1 MKNLLNDERYYFKG
15 FIESVQYLT
24 TLMTHKDMMV
34 HLEKLIK
41 KFYNSDFFASYECGV
56 DGNIIEHLKNFSN
69 NRFSIEALKK
79 TGGIIGQTMKSGFF
93 ASELINTPEPYAMAF
108 LPISKANKTIYVIV
122 IGHQY
127 SETLPKYLL
136 NIYLALAGF
145 IGTTIEKLTMIQELK
160 IQHFNLEELIE
171 ELGHEITERKKVEE
185 DLRRLMKE
193 LKRSNEELEQFAYV
207 ASHDL
212 QEPLRMIA
220 SFTQL
225 LEQRYKDKI
234 DEDANDFMTFIVEG
248 VLRLQNMINDLLTFS
263 RVGTSGKPFKETDTN
278 IVFSN
283 VKSYLKTMIE
293 ESNTM
298 ISIDP
303 LPVVIGDEA
312 LLTQLFQ
319 NLISN
324 AIKFHREGI
333 SPQVYIS
340 GIEKK
345 NKWIFCVR
353 DNGIGIEKDDIDRIF
368 VIFQRLHKRNEYGG
382 TGIGLAICKKIIQR
396 HGGNIWVES
405 EIGKGSTFHF
415 SISKRGNRQKK
426 LN

>member
-1 MKNLLNDERYYFKG
+1 MKNLLNDERYYFKA
-15 FIESVQYLT
+15 FIKSVQYLT
-24 TLMTHKDMMV
+24 TLTTHKGMMLR
-34 HLEKLIK
+34 LEKLLK

-79 TGGIIGQTMKSGFF
+79 TGGIIGQTLKSGFF

-108 LPISKANKTIYVIV
+108 LTISKANKTIYVIV

-145 IGTTIEKLTMIQELK
+145 IGTTIEKLTMIQELR
-160 IQHFNLEELIE
+160 IQHFKLEELIE
-171 ELGHEITERKKVEE
+171 ELEHEITERKKAEE

-207 ASHDL
+207 ASHHL
-212 QEPLRMIA
+212 QEPLRIIA

-234 DEDANDFMTFIVEG
+234 DDDANDYINFIVEG
-248 VLRLQNMINDLLTFS
+248 ASRMQGLINDFLTFS
-263 RVGTSGKPFKETDTN
+263 RVGTRGKPIKTTDTN
-278 IVFSN
+278 N
-283 VKSYLKTMIE
+283 VIRDVKDNLKKLID
-293 ESNTM
+293 ESNALITN
-298 ISIDP
+298 DP
-303 LPVVIGDEA
+303 LPVVVADVAQLI
-312 LLTQLFQ
+312 QLFQ

-333 SPQVYIS
+333 APKVHIS
-340 GIEKK
+340 GEEKK
-345 NKWIFCVR
+345 SKWIFSVA
-353 DNGIGIEKDDIDRIF
+353 DNGIGINQENFNRIF
-368 VIFQRLHKRNEYGG
+368 LIFQRLHKRNEYGG
-382 TGIGLAICKKIIQR
+382 TGIGLAISKKIIQR
-396 HGGNIWVES
+396 HGGKIWVES
-405 EIGKGSTFHF
+405 NLNKGSTFYF
-415 SISKRGNRQKK
+415 SIVKREVIKNEF
-426 LN
+426 